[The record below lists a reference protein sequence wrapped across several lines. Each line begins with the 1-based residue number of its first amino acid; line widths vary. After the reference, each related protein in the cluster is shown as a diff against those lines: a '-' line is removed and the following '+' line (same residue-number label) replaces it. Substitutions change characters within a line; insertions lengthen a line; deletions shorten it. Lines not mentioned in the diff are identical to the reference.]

1 MKIIVN
7 FLIIICFSIS
17 LFAQPEIPTLEKYVN
32 DFTNTLATS
41 QVDELNE
48 DLLQFY
54 KSTSNQIVFL
64 MINTLDGHPIEEYSI
79 EVAEKNK
86 IGTKDYDNGVLFLV
100 IKNDRLMRIEV
111 GYGLEPVITDA
122 MASSILNNQVA
133 PNFKEGNFYKGIKYG
148 LQSLKDAAIG
158 EYNEQVETEDY
169 DNDAESLVTLIII
182 LIFVLPAIIRSIKN
196 GGGSSGG
203 FWFGGFGGSSG
214 RSGGSFGGFSGGG
227 GSFGGG
233 GASGSW

>member
-1 MKIIVN
+1 MKIILN
-7 FLIIICFSIS
+7 FLIMICFSIS
-17 LFAQPEIPTLEKYVN
+17 LFAQPEIPTLEKYAN
-32 DFTNTLATS
+32 DFTNTLANS
-41 QVDELNE
+41 QIDELNE

-54 KSTSNQIVFL
+54 KNTSNQIVLL

-100 IKNDRLMRIEV
+100 VKNDRLMRIEV

-122 MASSILNNQVA
+122 MSSSILNNQVA
-133 PNFKEGNFYKGIKYG
+133 PHFKEGNFYQGIKEG
-148 LQSLKDAAIG
+148 LQALKDAAIG